1 MYIFEKFAW
10 NLRTQSTEERTQTDE
25 MMAESRKETRE
36 RLAANAKEG
45 DDDVLALDESVSEI
59 ICDANS
65 LYAFRDRIIDV
76 RAAFQE
82 DRRGVITFFFIALA
96 LGVNGY
102 MAFAFI
108 YTPFS
113 IFISGSMY
121 AEPWELGAFFL
132 GVFGS
137 TLWMGTNYFLWKY
150 TWKWIRTE
158 VFTHRHLVA
167 RFNRKT
173 RQVHIN
179 RPAYAGGVVTL
190 PWDAVVPAVDPDH
203 EEYVGIGGVLILGF
217 MSEQTGA
224 GYDESMML
232 GRPMSGNSELLGFWE
247 YIRRFMEEGPDSVP
261 RPKRLLKL
269 HPFTWEPL
277 RAAMRFMSLTWRPG
291 GRLGTVIAATLL
303 SPLIVL
309 LALCHWMSLLLCHQP
324 RWPKI
329 IEEAGQPGKPIPKL
343 TVAEDFGPEIAER
356 LRANCLSDRA
366 NRPLPPF
373 KRKSFKKQ
381 PGA

>member
-1 MYIFEKFAW
+1 MDK
-10 NLRTQSTEERTQTDE
+10 
-25 MMAESRKETRE
+25 MMAGSDGGALENLTENAQES
-36 RLAANAKEG
+36 
-45 DDDVLALDESVSEI
+45 DDVALPLDESASSLAR
-59 ICDANS
+59 DANS
-65 LYAFRDRIIDV
+65 LYAVDEVSIDV

-82 DRRGVITFFFIALA
+82 DKRGVITFFFIALA

-102 MAFAFI
+102 MAFVSLYMPLNI
-108 YTPFS
+108 YIYGSLYAKPWGGGALIFGIFS
-113 IFISGSMY
+113 
-121 AEPWELGAFFL
+121 
-132 GVFGS
+132 S
-137 TLWMGTNYFLWKY
+137 TSWVCMNYFLWKY

-167 RFNRKT
+167 RFNRRT

-190 PWDAVVPAVDPDH
+190 PWDAVVPVIDPDH

-224 GYDESMML
+224 GYDETLML
-232 GRPMSGNSELLGFWE
+232 GRPMSGNAELVGFWE
-247 YIRRFMEEGPDSVP
+247 YIRRFMEDGPDSVP

-291 GRLGTVIAATLL
+291 GRLGTIIAATLL
-303 SPLIVL
+303 SPLILL
-309 LALCHWMSLLLCHQP
+309 LALCHWISLFLCHQP

-329 IEEAGQPGKPIPKL
+329 IEEAGQPGKPVPKL
-343 TVAEDFGPEIAER
+343 TVAEDFGPETAER

-381 PGA
+381 ASD

>member
-1 MYIFEKFAW
+1 
-10 NLRTQSTEERTQTDE
+10 
-25 MMAESRKETRE
+25 
-36 RLAANAKEG
+36 
-45 DDDVLALDESVSEI
+45 
-59 ICDANS
+59 
-65 LYAFRDRIIDV
+65 
-76 RAAFQE
+76 
-82 DRRGVITFFFIALA
+82 
-96 LGVNGY
+96 

-113 IFISGSMY
+113 VYFFDSIYGGSR
-121 AEPWELGAFFL
+121 EIGSLFVGF
-132 GVFGS
+132 FGS
-137 TLWMGTNYFLWKY
+137 VLWLGMNYFLWKY

-167 RFNRKT
+167 RFNRIT

-179 RPAYAGGVVTL
+179 RPGYAGGVVTL
-190 PWDAVVPAVDPDH
+190 PWDAAAPVIDPKH

-217 MSEQTGA
+217 LAEQSGA
-224 GYDESMML
+224 GYDETMML
-232 GRPMSGNSELLGFWE
+232 GRPMSGNTELVGFWE

-303 SPLIVL
+303 SPLILL
-309 LALCHWMSLLLCHQP
+309 LALCHWISLLLCHQP

-356 LRANCLSDRA
+356 LRANCLSDRV

-373 KRKSFKKQ
+373 KRKSFKNR
-381 PGA
+381 PAIE